1 MLTVEEMGAYFSRY
15 DADVIIDRDC
25 KAEIYKI
32 VSRSGKRI
40 KFTADYGKRI
50 GILIEQRENAPGF
63 NHNWFEL
70 LRHVKEAPLYS
81 LHMANIDNLRILYV
95 IRKRII
101 LLCAFKEKEE
111 HGKKTDS
118 YVEFIPVALNRLQ
131 RYKEEE

>member
-1 MLTVEEMGAYFSRY
+1 MSTVEEMGAFFSRY

-25 KAEIYKI
+25 KAELNTI
-32 VSRSGKRI
+32 VLRSGKEK
-40 KFTADYGKRI
+40 KFRADYDIRI
-50 GILIEQRENAPGF
+50 GLLIDHKENAPRV
-63 NHNWFEL
+63 NHSWFEK
-70 LRHVKEAPLYS
+70 LRHMKEAPLYS
-81 LHMANIDNLRILYV
+81 LHMASIDNLRILYV

-131 RYKEEE
+131 RYEEEE